1 MTSRYGIL
9 RTLGWLFIV
18 LAVIL
23 LILGIGGAI
32 FGWSIVNNFISA
44 GVGLP
49 GSLTLVGAL
58 PPLLI
63 GVWGFLQF
71 FVIGKVLHLL
81 VDLDDSVQ
89 RAITEQNRQTEKI
102 DLLMMPM
109 PGGTGTTASRQL
121 TP

>member
-9 RTLGWLFIV
+9 RTIGWLSIA

-32 FGWSIVNNFISA
+32 FGWSIVNNFVSA

-49 GSLTLVGAL
+49 SSLLLVGAL
-58 PPLLI
+58 PPLLAGI
-63 GVWGFLQF
+63 WGFVWF
-71 FVIGKVLHLL
+71 FVVGKVLHLL

-89 RAITEQNRQTEKI
+89 RAIAEQNRQTEKL

-109 PGGTGTTASRQL
+109 PGGTGTTANK
-121 TP
+121 

>member
-1 MTSRYGIL
+1 
-9 RTLGWLFIV
+9 
-18 LAVIL
+18 VIL
-23 LILGIGGAI
+23 LILGIGGAL
-32 FGWSIVNNFISA
+32 FGWSIVNNFVQA

-49 GSLTLVGAL
+49 GSLTLAGAL

-63 GVWGFLQF
+63 GLWGFFQF

-89 RAITEQNRQTEKI
+89 RAVVEQNRQTEKI

-109 PGGTGTTASRQL
+109 PGGTAVTPSKQL